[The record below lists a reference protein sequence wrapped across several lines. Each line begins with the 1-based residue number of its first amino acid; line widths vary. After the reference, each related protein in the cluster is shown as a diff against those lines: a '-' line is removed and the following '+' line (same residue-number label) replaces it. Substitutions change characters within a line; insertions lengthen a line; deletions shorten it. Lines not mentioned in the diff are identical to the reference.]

1 MRSNST
7 NSQVCLAFTVCCGL
21 CPCKHRSCHSCW
33 WKKAGPSHFVACNS
47 FHQLQPDSGIAQVL
61 FKIANLNFLQMPL
74 LVFHTRVCNLIAF
87 GMRCLLYYL
96 FLINFFFEVGFHA
109 VLVGSLTLYL
119 RITLNFWSRAST
131 SHSAG
136 VTNVTLTVL
145 LCSAGDFTEGLVH
158 SSWATSRS
166 TFVILYAY
174 EHSVLLRH
182 IFGMFIYWCVLRNA

>member
-96 FLINFFFEVGFHA
+96 FLINFFFFWGRVSCSPGRVFNSIPEDNFE
-109 VLVGSLTLYL
+109 LLKPCLYL
-119 RITLNFWSRAST
+119 PQCWGYKCY
-131 SHSAG
+131 SHSPFM
-136 VTNVTLTVL
+136 
-145 LCSAGDFTEGLVH
+145 LCWGFYRGPCAL
-158 SSWATSRS
+158 
-166 TFVILYAY
+166 
-174 EHSVLLRH
+174 
-182 IFGMFIYWCVLRNA
+182 